1 MDNYNFFNLDVIKEI
16 ILLNEIKPSIER
28 RKLDFDSYLD
38 KIKENEIAS
47 PGEVEI
53 IKNFILSLNLEMI
66 SLEKFYETMEKQFDV
81 FIEMD
86 KENKKKY
93 LLLLP
98 QMGKSNFWV
107 SLLFVKYLLEKDY
120 YSEIKDRLIIVKKYS
135 KKIYIENE
143 QKACPLGQHL
153 LNGKYVFLILDD
165 ASYSGSQF
173 KNIINNNQYLLN
185 YCESIQII
193 SWISQRAIDNIK
205 KNCRLEISIIFP
217 EVNIKELKRIEIPK
231 INGKDLYYINFFT
244 NRTIFEH
251 KMADDKSIPTDF
263 INNTPLPDGTVYSL
277 IQPCNKR
284 INDNSSI
291 SVCYTSIYKDIISN
305 IPEHLKDIFKNAN
318 EYKMKGGYFE
328 KYLKYKNKYIS
339 LKNNI

>member
-1 MDNYNFFNLDVIKEI
+1 MTK
-16 ILLNEIKPSIER
+16 
-28 RKLDFDSYLD
+28 
-38 KIKENEIAS
+38 
-47 PGEVEI
+47 I
-53 IKNFILSLNLEMI
+53 IKDFILSLNLEMI

-81 FIEMD
+81 FIEKD

-98 QMGKSNFWV
+98 QIGKSNFWV
-107 SLLFVKYLLEKDY
+107 SLLFIKYLLEKDY

-135 KKIYIENE
+135 KKIYIEND
-143 QKACPLGQHL
+143 QQQHL

-205 KNCRLEISIIFP
+205 KNCRLEIPIIFP
-217 EVNIKELKRIEIPK
+217 EINIKELKRIEIPK

-251 KMADDKSIPTDF
+251 KMADDKSIPSDF
-263 INNTPLPDGTVYSL
+263 INNTPLQKGTVYSL

-291 SVCYTSIYKDIISN
+291 SVCYTSIYKNIISN
-305 IPEHLKDIFKNAN
+305 IPKNLETIFKNDD
-318 EYKMKGGYFE
+318 EYRMKGGYFE
-328 KYLKYKNKYIS
+328 KYLKYKNKYLS